1 MYSELT
7 FENVTPNETNFDRY
21 QLMRHSQAP
30 EEIEV
35 FFVKNDIAHNGVGEP
50 GLPPAI
56 GALANALYKATG
68 QRLTELPFG
77 NQIRV
82 KKLVG

>member
-1 MYSELT
+1 MYSQLT
-7 FENVTPNETNFDRY
+7 FENGAPNETNFDRY

-35 FFVKNDIAHNGVGEP
+35 FFVKNDIAPTGLGEP

-68 QRLTELPFG
+68 QRLTELPFV
-77 NQIRV
+77 NQIKI